1 MISGRGF
8 GWIRGLRL
16 SRVLLRGELFKL
28 RPGLGFKKRDSKPQ
42 KVGNRIKDKSCWDSL
57 YIALKD

>member
-1 MISGRGF
+1 MYYGGSVISGRGF

-28 RPGLGFKKRDSKPQ
+28 RPGLGFKKRYSKPQ
-42 KVGNRIKDKSCWDSL
+42 KVGNRIED
-57 YIALKD
+57 